1 MLAREIPEAHLTFH
15 SEIQQKTR
23 VTANYLQFLIWLSAA
38 SQYAEQSDS
47 ATEIVPGVK
56 ALTQS
61 SSIKSHPLNNI
72 LFLSCSFGLRDSWWL
87 FFDRS
92 WKAEADELNI
102 SHEAIQF
109 LMPPFFPLKP
119 NWPHTGPLWP
129 LDSLS
134 VTFSL
139 RQELDWPTHRCPL
152 SSEQRLAM

>member
-47 ATEIVPGVK
+47 ATEIVSGVK

-61 SSIKSHPLNNI
+61 SSIKSHPLNNV
-72 LFLSCSFGLRDSWWL
+72 LFLSYSFGPRDSWWL

-139 RQELDWPTHRCPL
+139 RQELDWPTHRRPL